1 MILRSDRRHT
11 ARLRERFD
19 QLVELAPDG
28 ILVHDGERVILVN
41 ASAVRLAGATT
52 RGQVVGLPIDTLL
65 DPPHLKGI
73 EVQLTDDNSVVALAP
88 PVRDTLHRLDGTDLQ
103 VEVRAVA
110 FMDRGRLSAHLI
122 VRDITERLAAEQ
134 AARQLEARLHEAQRM
149 ELVGTLAGGV
159 AHEVNNMLQ
168 VISGFADFLLRD
180 PRLSEDASEDV
191 REIIKATT
199 RAATVTR
206 QLLAFGRRQVNRPE
220 VLDLGVAVG
229 NARAVLQRLLADNQ
243 QFTQTVGE
251 APAVSV
257 DAEQLQ
263 QVIINLVLNARDA
276 MADGGTLSLTTAA
289 TDVVIGVEAAD
300 GRIIPP
306 GLYATLEVSD
316 TGKGMDALLRTKI
329 FEPFFTTKPIGR
341 GTGLGLAA
349 VLGVLRQNHCFIRVS
364 SVLGMGSTFTV
375 YLPAAIDHREQTPPL
390 RLASVEKTSA
400 SATVLVVDDEHIVR
414 AIAARILQHEGYR
427 VIQAIDGTEAVQLIE
442 RLGPPHLVLT
452 DVRMAGVSGLQLA
465 RRVRERWPTVPIVFM
480 SGYSADEL
488 ALQED
493 AISSARFLSKP
504 FTKDDL
510 ASAVADTLARAGK
523 HHRAIR
529 AD

>member
-1 MILRSDRRHT
+1 MISRSGRRHT
-11 ARLRERFD
+11 ARVRERFE

-28 ILVHDGERVILVN
+28 ILVHDGERVILAN

-52 RGQVVGLPIDTLL
+52 REQVVGLPIDTIL

-73 EVQLTDDNSVVALAP
+73 QAQLTDDNSVVTFAP
-88 PVRDTLHRLDGTDLQ
+88 PVRDTLHRLDGADLQ

-110 FMDRGRLSAHLI
+110 FMDHGRPSAHLV

-134 AARQLEARLHEAQRM
+134 AARQLEERLHEAQRM

-180 PRLSEDASEDV
+180 HGLSEDATEDV
-191 REIIKATT
+191 QAIIKAAN

-206 QLLAFGRRQVNRPE
+206 QLLAFSRRETNRPE
-220 VLDLGVAVG
+220 VLDIGVAVRDAG
-229 NARAVLQRLLADNQ
+229 AVLQRLLGNNLQ
-243 QFTQTVGE
+243 LKQTLGE
-251 APAVSV
+251 APTVCV
-257 DAEQLQ
+257 DPRQLQ
-263 QVIINLVLNARDA
+263 QVIINLALNARDA
-276 MADGGTLSLTTAA
+276 MTDGGTLTITTASTNVA
-289 TDVVIGVEAAD
+289 AGVKAAD
-300 GRIIPP
+300 GSSIPA
-306 GLYATLEVSD
+306 GRYATLEVSD
-316 TGKGMDALLRTKI
+316 TGQGMDAAVQTRI

-364 SVLGMGSTFTV
+364 SAPGMGSTFTV
-375 YLPAAIDHREQTPPL
+375 YLPAANGHVEQTHLL
-390 RLASVEKTSA
+390 RIGSVEPTSA
-400 SATVLVVDDEHIVR
+400 SATILVVDDEHVVR
-414 AIAARILQHEGYR
+414 AIAAKILQHEGYR
-427 VIQAIDGTEAVQLIE
+427 VVEALDGSEAILLIE
-442 RLGPPHLVLT
+442 RLGPPHLLLT
-452 DVRMAGVSGLQLA
+452 DVRMAGVSGIELA
-465 RRVRERWPTVPIVFM
+465 RRVRERWPTVPIIFM

-493 AISSARFLSKP
+493 TISSARFLSKP
-504 FTKDDL
+504 FTNHDL
-510 ASAVADTLARAGK
+510 ATAVADTLAQAGR
-523 HHRAIR
+523 HPRAIR